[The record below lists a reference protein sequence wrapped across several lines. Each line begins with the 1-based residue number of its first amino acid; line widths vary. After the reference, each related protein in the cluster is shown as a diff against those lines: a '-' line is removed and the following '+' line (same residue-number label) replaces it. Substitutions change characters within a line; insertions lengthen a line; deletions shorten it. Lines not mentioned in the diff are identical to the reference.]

1 MFNEA
6 VTITY
11 LGAYVDRLIVILTII
26 RPGPR
31 PDPAQG
37 SRLPGQPT
45 QVTPALIIQIK
56 LPEFEASLRSFCSS
70 LPITN
75 LNFLYPDLA
84 NPKYK
89 PHSKIVKFLRN
100 GICCRKKLIT
110 QIKRNL

>member
-45 QVTPALIIQIK
+45 QVTPALKIQIK

-89 PHSKIVKFLRN
+89 PHSKIVKFLSEWN
-100 GICCRKKLIT
+100 MLQKKT
-110 QIKRNL
+110 HYTD

>member
-1 MFNEA
+1 MRLLP
-6 VTITY
+6 ITY

-26 RPGPR
+26 RPSPR

-45 QVTPALIIQIK
+45 QVMPALIIQIK

-89 PHSKIVKFLRN
+89 PHSKIVKFLSEW
-100 GICCRKKLIT
+100 IMLQKKT
-110 QIKRNL
+110 HYTD